1 MTKSTGMDTSVSDI
15 NWGGGSLVPPNRPP
29 RERDLLTSE
38 LDMGGE
44 FSTDG
49 YYIATISGT
58 ADKRVI
64 EQYIR
69 NHGREKIFR
78 SFDSLTLD

>member
-1 MTKSTGMDTSVSDI
+1 
-15 NWGGGSLVPPNRPP
+15 
-29 RERDLLTSE
+29 
-38 LDMGGE
+38 MGGE

-69 NHGREKIFR
+69 NHGREKIVR
-78 SFDSLTLD
+78 SFDTLTLD